1 MALDKSKMESG
12 FKKLFDINSS
22 PPSSEADCAKQMAD
36 IIIKY
41 LGDVK
46 IGALSAPGI
55 FPPPAGPGADPSF
68 SPSPM
73 SSVTPVDANKSMIE
87 GGLKAAMETNR
98 GGPEGKPASVKS
110 GWSKANTGFQTYVV
124 STFTMFQHGGYI
136 ATGGTTPGS
145 INLGSILSS
154 ESEDSAGVAKKLASH
169 IHDYF
174 TGCKFTGAYFKGSF
188 ASMPPNLLHS
198 SNLM

>member
-22 PPSSEADCAKQMAD
+22 PPSSEADCAKQMAN

-46 IGALSAPGI
+46 IGALSAPGV
-55 FPPPAGPGADPSF
+55 FPPPAGPGPDPSF
-68 SPSPM
+68 NPSPM
-73 SSVTPVDANKSMIE
+73 SSITPVDANKSMIE

-98 GGPEGKPASVKS
+98 GGPEGKPAPVKS

-124 STFTMFQHGGYI
+124 STFIAFQHGGYI
-136 ATGGTTPGS
+136 AAGATIPGS

-154 ESEDSAGVAKKLASH
+154 ESEDSVDVAKKLASH

-174 TGCKFTGAYFKGSF
+174 TGCKFTGGYLKGSF
-188 ASMPPNLLHS
+188 VGPAPHS
-198 SNLM
+198 SNLK